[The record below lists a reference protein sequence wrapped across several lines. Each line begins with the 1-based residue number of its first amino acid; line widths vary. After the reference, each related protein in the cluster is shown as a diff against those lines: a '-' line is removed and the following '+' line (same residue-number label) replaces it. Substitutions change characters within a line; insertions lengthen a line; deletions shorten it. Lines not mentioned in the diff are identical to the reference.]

1 MEKNLIKDV
10 VKEKYGQIAVLNDS
24 LAPGICGCGC
34 GTGDNIDYT
43 IMSDSYTDLKGYN
56 PKADLGLG
64 CGIPTEFAGIK
75 LGDTVLD
82 LGSGAGNDCFVALR
96 EVGPTG
102 KVIGLDM
109 TQQMIDKAEKNKA
122 ALGVDNMEFILGE
135 IEQIPLPDNSVDVV
149 ISNCVLNLV
158 PDKEKAFQEIYRILK
173 PGGRFSVSDIVT
185 GTQLPETVKK
195 SAEMYAGCVAGALL
209 KDDYMKI
216 IFDNGFPTAEI
227 LKKKNIGMPDTILK
241 DYLDAEEIAAFKEN
255 PEFIMS
261 ITVVG
266 VKN

>member
-1 MEKNLIKDV
+1 MKSGSIKDV

-24 LAPGICGCGC
+24 LAPGSCGCC
-34 GTGDNIDYT
+34 AGDNIDYT
-43 IMSDSYTDLKGYN
+43 IMSDNYTNLAGYN
-56 PKADLGLG
+56 PNADLGLG

-75 LGDTVLD
+75 EGDTVLD

-109 TQQMIDKAEKNKA
+109 TQEMIDKAEKNKA
-122 ALGVDNMEFILGE
+122 AIGLDNIEFILGE
-135 IEQIPLPDNSVDVV
+135 IEQIPLPDNSVNVV

-158 PDKEKAFQEIYRILK
+158 PDKDKAFKEIFRILK

-185 GTQLPETVKK
+185 GAELPENVKK

-216 IFDNGFPTAEI
+216 ISDNGFASAQI
-227 LKKKNIGMPDTILK
+227 LKQKNIEMPDSILK
-241 DYLDAEEIAAFKEN
+241 DYLNEDEIIAFKQN
-255 PEFIMS
+255 PEVIMS

-266 VKN
+266 VKI

>member
-1 MEKNLIKDV
+1 MKSGSIKDV

-24 LAPGICGCGC
+24 SAPGICGCC
-34 GTGDNIDYT
+34 SGDNIDYT
-43 IMSDSYTDLKGYN
+43 IMSDNYTNLAGYHPN
-56 PKADLGLG
+56 ADLGLG

-75 LGDTVLD
+75 EGDTVLD

-109 TQQMIDKAEKNKA
+109 TQEMIDKAEKNKA
-122 ALGVDNMEFILGE
+122 AIGLDNIEFILGE

-158 PDKEKAFQEIYRILK
+158 PDKDKAFKEIFRILK

-185 GTQLPETVKK
+185 GAELPENVKK

-209 KDDYMKI
+209 KDEYMRI
-216 IFDNGFPTAEI
+216 ISDNGFASTQI
-227 LKKKNIGMPDTILK
+227 LKQKNIEMPDSILK
-241 DYLDAEEIAAFKEN
+241 DYLNEDEIIAFKQN
-255 PEFIMS
+255 PEVIMS

-266 VKN
+266 VKI

>member
-1 MEKNLIKDV
+1 MSTDSIKDV

-24 LAPGICGCGC
+24 LAPGICGCC
-34 GTGDNIDYT
+34 TSDNIDYT
-43 IMSDSYTDLKGYN
+43 IMSDSYDHLAGYN
-56 PKADLGLG
+56 PNADMGLG

-75 LGDTVLD
+75 EGDTVLD

-109 TQQMIDKAEKNKA
+109 TQEMIDKAEKNKA
-122 ALGVDNMEFILGE
+122 AIGLDNIEFILGE

-158 PDKEKAFQEIYRILK
+158 PDKVKAFKEIYRILK

-185 GTQLPETVKK
+185 GTELPENVKK

-216 IFDNGFPTAEI
+216 IYDNGFATAEI
-227 LKKKNIGMPDTILK
+227 LKKKNIEMPDSILK
-241 DYLDAEEIAAFKEN
+241 DYLNADEIIEFKQN
-255 PEFIMS
+255 PEIIMS